1 MFWQQPA
8 HQTHLGSCASGQRKI
23 VINYTDTYGLFD
35 GQEAVT
41 HPSSGGSVP
50 ADVGKSLLVVPVWC
64 TEGHFLYSLVNNHT
78 LQKIRATLDIRSFH
92 SSCFSRKSIISCSYK
107 WLHFLSF
114 EVISFLN
121 ILICWVTLLCAR
133 SKSCQGYL
141 HDNCQ
146 GHTFTQS
153 LYWFK
158 KKSFCKLDQYF

>member
-1 MFWQQPA
+1 MLYRGLVVLTA
-8 HQTHLGSCASGQRKI
+8 TGSSNTSRQLCVGTKKI

-121 ILICWVTLLCAR
+121 ILICWVILLCAR

-141 HDNCQ
+141 HDKGQ
-146 GHTFTQS
+146 GHTFTHS
-153 LYWFK
+153 IDLK
-158 KKSFCKLDQYF
+158 KK